1 MVMSGGRKRGSVWW
15 RGVLWGL
22 LPLVLALPAHADIY
36 RWVDDDGTVHYSNSP
51 QPEASQRER
60 RVFDSHGL
68 MREIIPAP
76 PTAEEREQARAEQ
89 EQAQQELEAAR
100 QARADQAARERQ
112 LRQAYENLDEIEELR
127 ARRVAAIGGD
137 IARSEAQEIT
147 LLRERERIRR
157 QYESSE
163 SASARARFEVQLE
176 DLEARIDRERAYRRG
191 QEDRLAAI
199 QQRLDL
205 DRDDYQRLVVNGEG

>member
-1 MVMSGGRKRGSVWW
+1 M
-15 RGVLWGL
+15 
-22 LPLVLALPAHADIY
+22 LALPAHAEIY
-36 RWVDDDGTVHYSNSP
+36 RWVDDDGTVHYSSTP
-51 QPEASQRER
+51 KPETSQRER
-60 RVFDSHGL
+60 RVFDSRGL

-89 EQAQQELEAAR
+89 ARAQQELEAAR
-100 QARADQAARERQ
+100 QARVDRAARERQ

-127 ARRVAAIGGD
+127 ARREAAIGGD

-157 QYESSE
+157 QHADID
-163 SASARARFEVQLE
+163 SAPARERFEAQLE
-176 DLEARIDRERAYRRG
+176 DLEVRIGRERDYRRG
-191 QEDRLAAI
+191 QHERLDAI

-205 DRDDYQRLVVNGEG
+205 DREDYQRLVLDGESQENAD

>member
-1 MVMSGGRKRGSVWW
+1 MVMSGGGKRGFVWW
-15 RGVLWGL
+15 RGVFWGL
-22 LPLVLALPAHADIY
+22 LVLALMLPAHADIY
-36 RWVDDDGTVHYSNSP
+36 RWVDDDGTVHYSNTP

-89 EQAQQELEAAR
+89 EQAQQALEAAR
-100 QARADQAARERQ
+100 QARADQASRERQ

-127 ARRVAAIGGD
+127 ARREAAIGAD
-137 IARSEAQEIT
+137 IARSEAQETT
-147 LLRERERIRR
+147 LLRERERIRQ
-157 QYESSE
+157 QYADSE
-163 SASARARFEVQLE
+163 SASSRERFKVQLD
-176 DLEARIDRERAYRRG
+176 DLEDRIARERAYRQG
-191 QEDRLAAI
+191 QEDRLSSV

-205 DRDDYQRLVVNGEG
+205 DREDYQRLVIDGEG